1 MLVLGDRSHSSSLSQ
16 QVFEWNHEKAAAEE
30 EKDKKETAQGAAA
43 KTTTTALEAEGKKE
57 SEGVSCLCPGDF
69 ATHGNFLVFTPKTR
83 LAQPATIE
91 V

>member
-1 MLVLGDRSHSSSLSQ
+1 M
-16 QVFEWNHEKAAAEE
+16 WNHEKAAAEE

>member
-16 QVFEWNHEKAAAEE
+16 QVFVWNHEKAAAEE

-43 KTTTTALEAEGKKE
+43 ATTTTTAEGEKE
-57 SEGVSCLCPGDF
+57 SKGVSCLCPGDF